1 MNFKSKIY
9 KKIESIVDRL
19 RSLRNI
25 GKYDITIIGSYNT
38 LNAGDKILCDAAA
51 YFFLEKGY
59 KVNIQSKRK
68 IISFKS
74 KYVIVCGGD
83 ILHDNNFKIMKWLNK
98 ILYLNKKVIFLGV
111 GVPGFYLTSDKE
123 VFELLNKADYIVTR
137 DEKSFLRLKEF
148 DLKNLFNGLDNAFL
162 IKDLLKKDI
171 QTDKDEVIL
180 NIKEFASA
188 SLSSKWIEKKGNQ
201 PAKKSDYLKFIS
213 AIIDYYRS
221 RGHLKICALP
231 MTIDDEIFIRRY
243 FKDKVDY
250 IYKYTGDFNKISSMI
265 SSAKEVFS
273 TRYHFHLLS
282 LINKKTIIC
291 YAYADKVENI
301 NDEIASF
308 KYITTGDI
316 INFGKI
322 NFNDYLNNYSEY
334 ENGFEEYMIKLKSEI
349 KLLDELI

>member
-1 MNFKSKIY
+1 
-9 KKIESIVDRL
+9 
-19 RSLRNI
+19 
-25 GKYDITIIGSYNT
+25 
-38 LNAGDKILCDAAA
+38 
-51 YFFLEKGY
+51 
-59 KVNIQSKRK
+59 
-68 IISFKS
+68 
-74 KYVIVCGGD
+74 
-83 ILHDNNFKIMKWLNK
+83 
-98 ILYLNKKVIFLGV
+98 
-111 GVPGFYLTSDKE
+111 
-123 VFELLNKADYIVTR
+123 LLNKANYIVAR

-171 QTDKDEVIL
+171 ETDKVEAIL

-201 PAKKSDYLKFIS
+201 SAKKSDYLKFIS

-221 RGHLKICALP
+221 RGDLKICALP

-250 IYKYTGDFNKISSMI
+250 IYKYTGDFNKISSII

-334 ENGFEEYMIKLKSEI
+334 ENGLEEYMIKLKSEI